1 MQRKRV
7 DLVRVKLVKMEL
19 VKEKTVHYLSE
30 DGKRRKISSPGDA
43 YDLVKE
49 LYNGCDRETVLLVC
63 LNTKNEPENISV
75 VSVGC
80 LSSSIV
86 HPREVMKT
94 AILSN
99 AASVMMFHNHPSGNV
114 KPSREDIQITE
125 RLVEAGDILGIKFLD
140 HLIIGEDK
148 YLSFKEENII

>member
-7 DLVRVKLVKMEL
+7 DVVRVKLEL
-19 VKEKTVHYLSE
+19 VKESTMHYLSE
-30 DGKRRKISSPGDA
+30 DGKSRKISSPGDA
-43 YDLVKE
+43 YDFVKE
-49 LYNGCDRETVLLVC
+49 IFKECDRETVLLIC

-75 VSVGC
+75 VSLGC

-99 AASVMMFHNHPSGNV
+99 AASVMMFRNHPSGNV

-140 HLIIGEDK
+140 HIIIGEER

>member
-7 DLVRVKLVKMEL
+7 DVVRVKLEL
-19 VKEKTVHYLSE
+19 VKESTMHYLSE
-30 DGKRRKISSPGDA
+30 DGKRRKISSPKDA
-43 YDLVKE
+43 FDLVKDFYKE
-49 LYNGCDRETVLLVC
+49 CDRETVLLLC

-75 VSVGC
+75 ISMGS

-99 AASVMMFHNHPSGNV
+99 AATLMLFHNHPSGDV
-114 KPSREDIQITE
+114 KPSMEDRQITE
-125 RLVEAGDILGIKFLD
+125 RLVEAGEIMGIKFLD
-140 HLIIGEDK
+140 HIIVGHDK